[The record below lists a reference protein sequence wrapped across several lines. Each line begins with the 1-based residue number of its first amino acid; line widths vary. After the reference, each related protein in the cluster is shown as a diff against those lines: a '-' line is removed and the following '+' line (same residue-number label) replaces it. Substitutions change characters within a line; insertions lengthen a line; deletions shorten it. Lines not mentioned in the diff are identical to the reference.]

1 MSRLKKASA
10 ILDAAR
16 RWKQQCLLDGT
27 SLFGEEKLWTRENFE
42 MLKEF
47 FVERPEAGSG
57 SFEEKLRV
65 QLEPAPPEAK
75 HLWAEIAW
83 LYYLIVHSDS
93 VGRVTKLDRI
103 RTVYEWSGT
112 TLPENH
118 WALGDV
124 LERGIVNPGTAYLAH
139 QWREFRFIVLLMLN
153 WSSLPK
159 EERESSLNDPWG
171 LAEWID
177 ERTEGQRQFRHAL
190 LFLLFPDEFEP
201 IMSPGHKRKIAKA
214 FSDDTSKVSD
224 FDSADLISLDKAL
237 LTVHTQLQDEYPEEE
252 IHFYKAPFREIW
264 KGDSTTSGNDSLER
278 TDDEAWYRDRIGTG
292 NTWVIAPGEGARLW
306 GEFLKLGI
314 AAIAW
319 DDLGD
324 LSEYESRDAI
334 HDALIESGAGE
345 NPSNHSLTLWEFVHE
360 MKIGDVVLAK
370 KGRRAILGWGKVTGE
385 YEHDSERAEY
395 RNFRTIE
402 WHPCPEPITL
412 EWQIATKTLTRFTR
426 YMSTLRDIFE
436 LIDADAV
443 PSAKGSDETENQSY
457 DVDTALN
464 DLFLEETQFHRI
476 LDSIALRKNLI
487 LQGPPGVGKTYIA
500 RRIAWCLMKRKDPQS
515 IEMVQFHQSYAYED
529 FVQGWRPTETGGFK
543 LCNGVFYEF
552 CKRAEK
558 CPKEP
563 YVFIIDEINRGNLSK
578 ILGELLML
586 IEADKRG
593 PEHAISLAYNVSG
606 DPFSVPDNVY
616 LLGLMNTADRSLA
629 MVDYALR
636 RRFAFEK
643 IEPAY
648 RKGKFREYLLEA
660 GIEHDLVD
668 RIDKNLF
675 DLNQHI
681 HDDKDLGPGFQIGH
695 SYFVPEEEAEADE
708 GWYQNIID
716 TQIEPLL
723 NEYWFDRPEQVK
735 ELVLKLKNE

>member
-1 MSRLKKASA
+1 MSRLKKAST

-27 SLFGEEKLWTRENFE
+27 SLFGEKKLWTRGNFE

-47 FVERPEAGSG
+47 FVERPEVGSG
-57 SFEEKLRV
+57 SFEEKLKV
-65 QLEPAPPEAK
+65 QLEPAPPETK

-83 LYYLIVHSDS
+83 LYYLIVHSNS
-93 VGRVTKLDRI
+93 VSRVTKLDRI

-124 LERGIVNPGTAYLAH
+124 LEKGIVNPGTAYLAH

-159 EERESSLNDPWG
+159 EERESLLNDPWG

-214 FSDDTSKVSD
+214 FSDDTNKASD

-237 LTVHTQLQDEYPEEE
+237 LAMHTQLQDEYPEEE

-264 KGDSTTSGNDSLER
+264 KGDSTTSGNDPLER
-278 TDDEAWYRDRIGTG
+278 TDDEAWYRDRIGTV
-292 NTWVIAPGEGARLW
+292 NAWVIAPGEGARLW

-324 LSEYESRDAI
+324 LNEYESQEAI
-334 HDALIESGAGE
+334 HDVLIESGAGE
-345 NPSNHSLTLWEFVHE
+345 NPSNHSLTLWQFVHE

-370 KGRRAILGWGKVTGE
+370 KGRKVILGWGTVIGK
-385 YEHDSERAEY
+385 YEHEYERAEY
-395 RNFRTIE
+395 RNIRTVE
-402 WHPCPEPITL
+402 WHPCSEPITL
-412 EWQIATKTLTRFTR
+412 KALIPTKTLTQYTQ
-426 YMSTLRDIFE
+426 YKDTLRDIFK
-436 LIDADAV
+436 LIDGNAMSPIEGPNEA
-443 PSAKGSDETENQSY
+443 GNESY
-457 DVDTALN
+457 DVDAALS
-464 DLFLEETQFHRI
+464 DLFLEEIQFRRI

-500 RRIAWCLMKRKDPQS
+500 RRIAWCLMGCKDSQS
-515 IEMVQFHQSYAYED
+515 TEMVQFHQSYAYED
-529 FVQGWRPTETGGFK
+529 FVQGWRPTEAGGFE
-543 LCNGVFYEF
+543 LRNGVFFEF

-558 CPKEP
+558 HPEKP

-593 PEHAISLAYNVSG
+593 LEHAIPLTYSVSG
-606 DPFSVPDNVY
+606 EYFSVPDNVH

-629 MVDYALR
+629 IVDYALR
-636 RRFAFEK
+636 RRFAFET
-643 IEPAY
+643 IRPAY
-648 RKGKFREYLLEA
+648 RMEKFRGYLLEA
-660 GIEHDLVD
+660 DVERDLVS
-668 RIDKNLF
+668 RIDENLF
-675 DLNQHI
+675 GLNEHI
-681 HDDKDLGPGFQIGH
+681 RDDKI
-695 SYFVPEEEAEADE
+695 SV
-708 GWYQNIID
+708 
-716 TQIEPLL
+716 
-723 NEYWFDRPEQVK
+723 
-735 ELVLKLKNE
+735 